1 MKLVVEGDVVKVMD
15 LSCSKILNSVICD
28 VQLDKLIQIASDSS
42 CVMWVRALIETGQ
55 RIEPPGTDKWCFSK
69 GPYLWSGREC
79 QKSH

>member
-42 CVMWVRALIETGQ
+42 CVMWVRALIETG
-55 RIEPPGTDKWCFSK
+55 
-69 GPYLWSGREC
+69 
-79 QKSH
+79 